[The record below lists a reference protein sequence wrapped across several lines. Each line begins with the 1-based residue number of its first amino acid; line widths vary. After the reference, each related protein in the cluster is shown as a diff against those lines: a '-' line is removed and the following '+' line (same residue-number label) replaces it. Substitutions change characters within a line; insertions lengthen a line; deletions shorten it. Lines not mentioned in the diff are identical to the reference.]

1 MKNTAI
7 LLVSCPDQKGLNAAI
22 HDFIYR
28 GNGNTLHADEH
39 LDSERNLFLMR
50 VEWDLAGFTLDMR
63 EFAAHF
69 QPIADRFGMQ
79 WRVALSS
86 HRPKIAIFV
95 SRTWQSVGRTAQV
108 EKPGQYVTTTVA
120 GEPIVA
126 VRGSDGKLRAF
137 YNVCRHHAMT
147 VMNEPCGHA
156 QHMRCPYH
164 GWTYSLEGELRGMTE
179 FEGVCNFDR
188 AQNGLVPVRVETW
201 ENFIFVNLDPHAA
214 PLRDFLGALVGL
226 AKPLNFGGLKFVERR
241 SYIQQCNWKVYV
253 DNFLDGG
260 YHVPHMHKGLNSVL
274 DYTNYTI
281 ENVDRCCVQSSPVA
295 VDKRSEASAAATR
308 KGDRAYYFWQ
318 YPNFMLNW
326 YEGYLDTN
334 LVIPLGVD
342 RCEVIFDFYFGKTSE
357 AQMPYIRESMGVSER
372 VQQEDIV
379 ICDGVQRGLSSRA
392 YQAGRLSVRREAGE
406 HLFHRL
412 LAADLNDIRAAA
424 AR

>member
-1 MKNTAI
+1 MEP
-7 LLVSCPDQKGLNAAI
+7 SLNDI
-22 HDFIYR
+22 
-28 GNGNTLHADEH
+28 
-39 LDSERNLFLMR
+39 LDSY
-50 VEWDLAGFTLDMR
+50 DAAAPLAQAYTIP
-63 EFAAHF
+63 AAWYTD
-69 QPIADRFGMQ
+69 P
-79 WRVALSS
+79 RVAHLEL
-86 HRPKIAIFV
+86 
-95 SRTWQSVGRTAQV
+95 QSVFSRNWQAVGRLAQL
-108 EKPGQYVTTTVA
+108 EKPGDYITASVA
-120 GEPIVA
+120 NEPIVV
-126 VRGSDGKLRAF
+126 VRGRDGKLRAF

-156 QHMRCPYH
+156 EHMRCPYH
-164 GWTYSLEGELRGMTE
+164 GWTYNLEGELRGMTE
-179 FEGVCNFDR
+179 FEGVKNFER
-188 AQNGLVPVRVETW
+188 ADHGLVPVRVEPW
-201 ENFIFVNLDPHAA
+201 ENFVFVNLDPNAA
-214 PLRDFLGALVGL
+214 SLHDFLGSLVKL
-226 AKPLNFGGLKFVERR
+226 VKPLGFGQLKFVERR
-241 SYIQQCNWKVYV
+241 SYIQNCNWKVYV

-281 ENVDRCCVQSSPVA
+281 ENVDRCCVQSSPVS
-295 VDKRSEASAAATR
+295 VDAKSEASAAATR

-334 LVIPLGVD
+334 LVLPLGVD
-342 RCEVIFDFYFGKTSE
+342 RCEVIFDFYFGDTSE
-357 AQMPYIRESMGVSER
+357 ANLPYVRQSMGVSEL

-412 LAADLNDIRAAA
+412 LAADLKDSRAAF

>member
-1 MKNTAI
+1 MEP
-7 LLVSCPDQKGLNAAI
+7 SLNDI
-22 HDFIYR
+22 
-28 GNGNTLHADEH
+28 
-39 LDSERNLFLMR
+39 LDSY
-50 VEWDLAGFTLDMR
+50 DAAAPLAQAYTIP
-63 EFAAHF
+63 AAWYTD
-69 QPIADRFGMQ
+69 P
-79 WRVALSS
+79 RVAHLEL
-86 HRPKIAIFV
+86 
-95 SRTWQSVGRTAQV
+95 QSVFSRNWQAVGRLAQL
-108 EKPGQYVTTTVA
+108 EKPGDYITASVA
-120 GEPIVA
+120 NEPIVV
-126 VRGSDGKLRAF
+126 VRGRDGKLRAF

-156 QHMRCPYH
+156 EHMRCPYH
-164 GWTYSLEGELRGMTE
+164 GWTYNLEGELRGMTE
-179 FEGVCNFDR
+179 FEGVKNFER
-188 AQNGLVPVRVETW
+188 ADHGLVPVCVEPW
-201 ENFIFVNLDPHAA
+201 ENFVFVNLDPNAA
-214 PLRDFLGALVGL
+214 SLHDFLGSLVKL
-226 AKPLNFGGLKFVERR
+226 VKPLGFGQLKFVERR
-241 SYIQQCNWKVYV
+241 SYIQNCNWKVYV

-281 ENVDRCCVQSSPVA
+281 ENVDRCCVQSSPVS
-295 VDKRSEASAAATR
+295 VDAKSEASAAATR

-334 LVIPLGVD
+334 LVLPLGVD
-342 RCEVIFDFYFGKTSE
+342 RCEVIFDFYFGDTSE
-357 AQMPYIRESMGVSER
+357 ANLPYVRESMGVSEL

-412 LAADLNDIRAAA
+412 LAADLKDSRAAF

>member
-1 MKNTAI
+1 LVIFAYRKDAI
-7 LLVSCPDQKGLNAAI
+7 AQIGGENCMEPTLKEILAWYNAA
-22 HDFIYR
+22 
-28 GNGNTLHADEH
+28 
-39 LDSERNLFLMR
+39 
-50 VEWDLAGFTLDMR
+50 
-63 EFAAHF
+63 AALPDAHTI
-69 QPIADRFGMQ
+69 PASWYTDPRIAQLELQNVF
-79 WRVALSS
+79 
-86 HRPKIAIFV
+86 
-95 SRTWQSVGRTAQV
+95 SRAWQAVGRTEQV
-108 EKPGQYVTTTVA
+108 EKPGQYVTASVA
-120 GEPIVA
+120 GEPVVT

-164 GWTYSLEGELRGMTE
+164 GWTYNLEGELRGMTE

-188 AQNGLVPVRVETW
+188 AQNGLVPIRVETW
-201 ENFIFVNLDPHAA
+201 ENFVFVNLDPHAA
-214 PLRDFLGALVGL
+214 SLPEFLGALVDL
-226 AKPLNFGGLKFVERR
+226 AKPLGFGGLQFVERR
-241 SYIQQCNWKVYV
+241 SYTLNCNWKVYV

-295 VDKRSEASAAATR
+295 VDKSSEASAAATR

-334 LVIPLGVD
+334 LVLPLGVD
-342 RCEVIFDFYFGKTSE
+342 RCEVIFDFYFGDTRES
-357 AQMPYIRESMGVSER
+357 QMPYIRESMGVSER
-372 VQQEDIV
+372 VQQEDII
-379 ICDGVQRGLSSRA
+379 ICAGVQRGLSSRA
-392 YQAGRLSVRREAGE
+392 YQSGRLSVRREAGE

-412 LAADLNDIRAAA
+412 LAADLQDTRAAV

>member
-1 MKNTAI
+1 MESTVKEI
-7 LLVSCPDQKGLNAAI
+7 LASYNAA
-22 HDFIYR
+22 
-28 GNGNTLHADEH
+28 
-39 LDSERNLFLMR
+39 
-50 VEWDLAGFTLDMR
+50 
-63 EFAAHF
+63 AAL
-69 QPIADRFGMQ
+69 PDAYTIPAPWYTDARIAQLELQNVF
-79 WRVALSS
+79 
-86 HRPKIAIFV
+86 
-95 SRTWQSVGRTAQV
+95 SRTWQAVGRTAQV
-108 EKPGQYVTTTVA
+108 EQPGQYVTASVA
-120 GEPIVA
+120 AEPIVA

-164 GWTYSLEGELRGMTE
+164 GWTYNLEGELRGMTE

-201 ENFIFVNLDPHAA
+201 ENFIFVNLDPQAT
-214 PLRDFLGALVGL
+214 PLRDFLGALVGRVT
-226 AKPLNFGGLKFVERR
+226 PLNFRDLKFVERR

-295 VDKRSEASAAATR
+295 VDKSSEASAAATR

-342 RCEVIFDFYFGKTSE
+342 RCEVIFDFYFGDTSE

-412 LAADLNDIRAAA
+412 LAADLNDTRAAA

>member
-1 MKNTAI
+1 MEASLKDI
-7 LLVSCPDQKGLNAAI
+7 LDSYNAA
-22 HDFIYR
+22 
-28 GNGNTLHADEH
+28 AP
-39 LDSERNLFLMR
+39 
-50 VEWDLAGFTLDMR
+50 LAEAYTIP
-63 EFAAHF
+63 AAWYT
-69 QPIADRFGMQ
+69 DR
-79 WRVALSS
+79 RVADLEL
-86 HRPKIAIFV
+86 KNVF
-95 SRTWQSVGRTAQV
+95 SRNWQAVGRLSQL
-108 EKPGQYVTTTVA
+108 EKPGQYVTATVA
-120 GEPIVA
+120 DEPIVV
-126 VRGSDGKLRAF
+126 VRGRDGKLRAF

-156 QHMRCPYH
+156 EHMRCPYH
-164 GWTYSLEGELRGMTE
+164 GWTYNLEGELRGMTE
-179 FEGVCNFDR
+179 FDGVKNFER
-188 AQNGLVPVRVETW
+188 ADNGLVPVLVETW
-201 ENFIFVNLDPHAA
+201 EKFVFVNLDPQAA
-214 PLRDFLGALVGL
+214 PLRDFLGKLVGL
-226 AKPLNFGGLKFVERR
+226 AKPLGFGDLKFVERR
-241 SYIQQCNWKVYV
+241 SYIQNCNWKVYV

-295 VDKRSEASAAATR
+295 VDTKSEASAANTR

-334 LVIPLGVD
+334 LVLPMGPD
-342 RCEVIFDFYFGKTSE
+342 RCEVIFDFYFGNVSE
-357 AQMPYIRESMGVSER
+357 DTMPYIRESMSVSEL

-412 LAADLNDIRAAA
+412 LAADLRDSRAAT

>member
-1 MKNTAI
+1 MEPTLKEI
-7 LLVSCPDQKGLNAAI
+7 LASYNAA
-22 HDFIYR
+22 
-28 GNGNTLHADEH
+28 
-39 LDSERNLFLMR
+39 
-50 VEWDLAGFTLDMR
+50 
-63 EFAAHF
+63 AALPDAHTI
-69 QPIADRFGMQ
+69 PASWYTDVRIAQLELQNVF
-79 WRVALSS
+79 
-86 HRPKIAIFV
+86 
-95 SRTWQSVGRTAQV
+95 SRAWQVVGRTEQV
-108 EKPGQYVTTTVA
+108 AKPGQYVTASVA
-120 GEPIVA
+120 GEPVVA
-126 VRGSDGKLRAF
+126 VRGSDGQLRAF

-147 VMNEPCGHA
+147 VMTDPCGHA
-156 QHMRCPYH
+156 QHLRCPYH
-164 GWTYSLEGELRGMTE
+164 GWTYNLEGELRGMTE

-188 AQNGLVPVRVETW
+188 AQNGLVPIRVDTW
-201 ENFIFVNLDPHAA
+201 ENFVFVNLDEHTGS
-214 PLRDFLGALVGL
+214 LQEFLGALAGL
-226 AKPLNFGGLKFVERR
+226 AKPLGFSGLQFVERR
-241 SYIQQCNWKVYV
+241 SYTLNCNWKVYV

-281 ENVDRCCVQSSPVA
+281 ENVDRCCVQSSPVS
-295 VDKRSEASAAATR
+295 VDKSSEASAAATR

-334 LVIPLGVD
+334 LVLPLGVD
-342 RCEVIFDFYFGKTSE
+342 RCEVIFDFYFGDTSE
-357 AQMPYIRESMGVSER
+357 SQMPYIRESMGVSER

-412 LAADLNDIRAAA
+412 LAADLQDTRAAI

>member
-1 MKNTAI
+1 MEQTLKEI
-7 LLVSCPDQKGLNAAI
+7 LASYNAA
-22 HDFIYR
+22 
-28 GNGNTLHADEH
+28 
-39 LDSERNLFLMR
+39 
-50 VEWDLAGFTLDMR
+50 
-63 EFAAHF
+63 AALPDAHTI
-69 QPIADRFGMQ
+69 PASWYTDARIAQLELQNVF
-79 WRVALSS
+79 
-86 HRPKIAIFV
+86 
-95 SRTWQSVGRTAQV
+95 SRAWQVVGRTGQV
-108 EKPGQYVTTTVA
+108 AKPGQYVTASVA
-120 GEPIVA
+120 GEPVVA

-147 VMNEPCGHA
+147 VMTDPCGHA
-156 QHMRCPYH
+156 QHLRCPYH
-164 GWTYSLEGELRGMTE
+164 GWTYNLEGELRGMTE

-188 AQNGLVPVRVETW
+188 AQNGLVPIRVDTW
-201 ENFIFVNLDPHAA
+201 ENFVFVNLDEHAGS
-214 PLRDFLGALVGL
+214 LQEFLGALMGL
-226 AKPLNFGGLKFVERR
+226 AKPLGFGGLQFVERR
-241 SYIQQCNWKVYV
+241 SYTLSCNWKVYV

-281 ENVDRCCVQSSPVA
+281 ENVDRCCVQSSPVS
-295 VDKRSEASAAATR
+295 VDKSSEASAAATR

-334 LVIPLGVD
+334 LVLPLGVD
-342 RCEVIFDFYFGKTSE
+342 RCEVIFDFYFGDTSE
-357 AQMPYIRESMGVSER
+357 SQMPYIRESMGVSER

-412 LAADLNDIRAAA
+412 LAADLQDMRAAI

>member
-1 MKNTAI
+1 MEPTVKEI
-7 LLVSCPDQKGLNAAI
+7 LASYNAA
-22 HDFIYR
+22 
-28 GNGNTLHADEH
+28 
-39 LDSERNLFLMR
+39 
-50 VEWDLAGFTLDMR
+50 
-63 EFAAHF
+63 AAL
-69 QPIADRFGMQ
+69 PDAYTIPAPWYTDARIAQLELQNVF
-79 WRVALSS
+79 
-86 HRPKIAIFV
+86 
-95 SRTWQSVGRTAQV
+95 SRTWQAVGRTAQV
-108 EKPGQYVTTTVA
+108 EKPGQYVTATVA

-126 VRGSDGKLRAF
+126 VRGSDGILRAF

-164 GWTYSLEGELRGMTE
+164 GWTYNLEGELRGMTE

-188 AQNGLVPVRVETW
+188 AQNGLVPVRVEIW
-201 ENFIFVNLDPHAA
+201 ESFIFVNLDPHAA

-226 AKPLNFGGLKFVERR
+226 SKPLNFGGLKFVERR

-295 VDKRSEASAAATR
+295 VDKSSEASAAATR

-342 RCEVIFDFYFGKTSE
+342 RCEVIFDFYFGDTSE
-357 AQMPYIRESMGVSER
+357 AQMRYIRESMGVSER

-412 LAADLNDIRAAA
+412 LAADLNDTRAAA

>member
-1 MKNTAI
+1 MGPSLKDI
-7 LLVSCPDQKGLNAAI
+7 
-22 HDFIYR
+22 
-28 GNGNTLHADEH
+28 
-39 LDSERNLFLMR
+39 LDSYDDAAPLAQAYTIPAAWYTDPRIANLEL
-50 VEWDLAGFTLDMR
+50 
-63 EFAAHF
+63 
-69 QPIADRFGMQ
+69 
-79 WRVALSS
+79 
-86 HRPKIAIFV
+86 
-95 SRTWQSVGRTAQV
+95 QSVFSRNWQAVGRLAQL
-108 EKPGQYVTTTVA
+108 EKPGDYITATVA
-120 GEPIVA
+120 NEPIVV
-126 VRGSDGKLRAF
+126 VRGRDGKLRAF

-156 QHMRCPYH
+156 EHMRCPYH
-164 GWTYSLEGELRGMTE
+164 GWTYNLEGELRGMTE
-179 FEGVCNFDR
+179 FEGVKNFER
-188 AQNGLVPVRVETW
+188 ADNGLVPVRIEPW
-201 ENFIFVNLDPHAA
+201 ENFVFVNLDPNAA
-214 PLRDFLGALVGL
+214 PLHDFLGSLVKL
-226 AKPLNFGGLKFVERR
+226 AKPLGFGQLKFVERR
-241 SYIQQCNWKVYV
+241 SYIQNCNWKVYV

-281 ENVDRCCVQSSPVA
+281 ENVDRCCVQSSPVS
-295 VDKRSEASAAATR
+295 VDAKSEASAAATR

-334 LVIPLGVD
+334 LVLPLGVD
-342 RCEVIFDFYFGKTSE
+342 RCEVIFDFYFGDTSE
-357 AQMPYIRESMGVSER
+357 KNMPYVRESMGVSEL

-412 LAADLNDIRAAA
+412 LAADLKDSRAAI

>member
-1 MKNTAI
+1 MEPTLKEI
-7 LLVSCPDQKGLNAAI
+7 LASYNAA
-22 HDFIYR
+22 
-28 GNGNTLHADEH
+28 
-39 LDSERNLFLMR
+39 
-50 VEWDLAGFTLDMR
+50 
-63 EFAAHF
+63 AAL
-69 QPIADRFGMQ
+69 QDAYTIPAPWYTDARIAQLELQNVF
-79 WRVALSS
+79 
-86 HRPKIAIFV
+86 

-108 EKPGQYVTTTVA
+108 EKTGQYVTATVA

-164 GWTYSLEGELRGMTE
+164 GWTYNLEGELRGMTE

-214 PLRDFLGALVGL
+214 PLQEFLGALAGL
-226 AKPLNFGGLKFVERR
+226 AKPLNFGGLTFVERR

-295 VDKRSEASAAATR
+295 VDKSSEASAAATR

-342 RCEVIFDFYFGKTSE
+342 RCEVIFDFYFGDTSE

-412 LAADLNDIRAAA
+412 LAADLNDTRAAA

>member
-1 MKNTAI
+1 MGPSLKDI
-7 LLVSCPDQKGLNAAI
+7 
-22 HDFIYR
+22 
-28 GNGNTLHADEH
+28 
-39 LDSERNLFLMR
+39 LDSYDDAAPLAQAYTIPAAWYTDPRIANLEL
-50 VEWDLAGFTLDMR
+50 
-63 EFAAHF
+63 
-69 QPIADRFGMQ
+69 
-79 WRVALSS
+79 
-86 HRPKIAIFV
+86 
-95 SRTWQSVGRTAQV
+95 QSVFSRNWQAVGRLAQL
-108 EKPGQYVTTTVA
+108 EKPGDYITATVA
-120 GEPIVA
+120 NEPIVV
-126 VRGSDGKLRAF
+126 VRGRDGKLRAF

-156 QHMRCPYH
+156 EHMRCPYH
-164 GWTYSLEGELRGMTE
+164 GWTYNLEGELRGMTE
-179 FEGVCNFDR
+179 FEGVKNFER
-188 AQNGLVPVRVETW
+188 ADNGLVPVRIEPW
-201 ENFIFVNLDPHAA
+201 ENFVFVNIDPNAA
-214 PLRDFLGALVGL
+214 PLHDFLGSLVKL
-226 AKPLNFGGLKFVERR
+226 AKPLGFGRLKFVERR
-241 SYIQQCNWKVYV
+241 SYIQNCNWKVYV

-281 ENVDRCCVQSSPVA
+281 ENVDRCCVQSSPVS
-295 VDKRSEASAAATR
+295 VDAKSEASAAATR

-334 LVIPLGVD
+334 LVLPLGVD
-342 RCEVIFDFYFGKTSE
+342 RCEVIFDFYFGDTSE
-357 AQMPYIRESMGVSER
+357 KNMPYVRESMGVSEL

-412 LAADLNDIRAAA
+412 LAADLKDSRAAI

>member
-1 MKNTAI
+1 MEQTLKDI
-7 LLVSCPDQKGLNAAI
+7 LASYN
-22 HDFIYR
+22 
-28 GNGNTLHADEH
+28 
-39 LDSERNLFLMR
+39 DSAP
-50 VEWDLAGFTLDMR
+50 LA
-63 EFAAHF
+63 EAHTI
-69 QPIADRFGMQ
+69 PASWYTDA
-79 WRVALSS
+79 RVAELE
-86 HRPKIAIFV
+86 KQNVFA
-95 SRTWQSVGRTAQV
+95 RTWQAIARTDQLSVN
-108 EKPGQYVTTTVA
+108 GQYVTANLA
-120 GEPIVA
+120 GEPIVV
-126 VRGSDGKLRAF
+126 VRGSDAKLRAF
-137 YNVCRHHAMT
+137 FNVCRHHAMI

-179 FEGVCNFDR
+179 FEGVRDFER

-201 ENFIFVNLDPHAA
+201 ENFVFVNLDPQAA
-214 PLRDFLGALVGL
+214 PLQDFLGALVGL
-226 AKPLNFGGLKFVERR
+226 ARPLGFAKLKFVERR
-241 SYIQQCNWKVYV
+241 SYTLDCNWKVYV

-274 DYTNYTI
+274 DYKNYTI

-295 VDKRSEASAAATR
+295 VDTNSEASAAATR
-308 KGDRAYYFWQ
+308 KGDRAFYFWQ

-334 LVIPLGVD
+334 FVIPLAVD
-342 RCEVIFDFYFGKTSE
+342 RCEVIFDFFFGNTDAS
-357 AQMPYIRESMGVSER
+357 QMPYIRESIEVSER

-379 ICDGVQRGLSSRA
+379 ICAGVQRGLGSRA

-412 LAADLNDIRAAA
+412 LAADLKTAHSAT

>member
-1 MKNTAI
+1 MEPTVKEI
-7 LLVSCPDQKGLNAAI
+7 LASYNAA
-22 HDFIYR
+22 
-28 GNGNTLHADEH
+28 
-39 LDSERNLFLMR
+39 
-50 VEWDLAGFTLDMR
+50 
-63 EFAAHF
+63 AAL
-69 QPIADRFGMQ
+69 PDAYTIPAPWYTDPRIAQLELQNVF
-79 WRVALSS
+79 
-86 HRPKIAIFV
+86 
-95 SRTWQSVGRTAQV
+95 SRTWQAVGRTAQV
-108 EKPGQYVTTTVA
+108 EKPGQYVAVIVA

-126 VRGSDGKLRAF
+126 VRGSDGILRAF

-164 GWTYSLEGELRGMTE
+164 GWTYNLEGELRGMTE

-188 AQNGLVPVRVETW
+188 AQNGLVPVRIEIW
-201 ENFIFVNLDPHAA
+201 ENFIFANLDAHAA

-226 AKPLNFGGLKFVERR
+226 AKPLNFGAMKFVERR

-295 VDKRSEASAAATR
+295 VDKSSEASAAATR

-318 YPNFMLNW
+318 YPNFMMNW

-342 RCEVIFDFYFGKTSE
+342 RCEVIFDFYFGDTSE

-412 LAADLNDIRAAA
+412 LAADLNDTRAAA

>member
-1 MKNTAI
+1 MEPTVKEI
-7 LLVSCPDQKGLNAAI
+7 LASYNAA
-22 HDFIYR
+22 
-28 GNGNTLHADEH
+28 
-39 LDSERNLFLMR
+39 
-50 VEWDLAGFTLDMR
+50 
-63 EFAAHF
+63 AAL
-69 QPIADRFGMQ
+69 QDAYTIPAPWYTDA
-79 WRVALSS
+79 RVAQLELQNV
-86 HRPKIAIFV
+86 F
-95 SRTWQSVGRTAQV
+95 SRTWQSVGRAAQV
-108 EKPGQYVTTTVA
+108 EKPGQYVTATVA

-126 VRGSDGKLRAF
+126 VRGSDNKLRAF

-164 GWTYSLEGELRGMTE
+164 GWTYNLEGELRGMTE

-214 PLRDFLGALVGL
+214 PLQEFLGALVGL

-295 VDKRSEASAAATR
+295 VDKSSEASAAATR
-308 KGDRAYYFWQ
+308 KGDRAFYFWQ

-342 RCEVIFDFYFGKTSE
+342 RCEVIFDFYFGDTSE

-412 LAADLNDIRAAA
+412 LAADLNDTHAAA

>member
-1 MKNTAI
+1 MEPTVKEI
-7 LLVSCPDQKGLNAAI
+7 LASYNAA
-22 HDFIYR
+22 
-28 GNGNTLHADEH
+28 
-39 LDSERNLFLMR
+39 
-50 VEWDLAGFTLDMR
+50 
-63 EFAAHF
+63 AAL
-69 QPIADRFGMQ
+69 PDAYTIPASWYTDPRIAQLELQNVF
-79 WRVALSS
+79 
-86 HRPKIAIFV
+86 

-108 EKPGQYVTTTVA
+108 EKPGQYVTATVA

-126 VRGSDGKLRAF
+126 VRGSDGILRAF

-147 VMNEPCGHA
+147 VMNEPCGQA

-164 GWTYSLEGELRGMTE
+164 GWTYNLEGELRGMTE
-179 FEGVCNFDR
+179 FEGVSNFDR
-188 AQNGLVPVRVETW
+188 AQNGLAPVRVEIW

-214 PLRDFLGALVGL
+214 PLRDFLGALVGF

-295 VDKRSEASAAATR
+295 VDKSSEASAAATR

-342 RCEVIFDFYFGKTSE
+342 RCEVIFDFYFGDTSE

-412 LAADLNDIRAAA
+412 LAADLNDTRAAA

>member
-1 MKNTAI
+1 MEPTLKEI
-7 LLVSCPDQKGLNAAI
+7 LASYNAA
-22 HDFIYR
+22 
-28 GNGNTLHADEH
+28 
-39 LDSERNLFLMR
+39 
-50 VEWDLAGFTLDMR
+50 
-63 EFAAHF
+63 AALPDAHTI
-69 QPIADRFGMQ
+69 PASWYTDPRIAQLELQNVFSRAWQ
-79 WRVALSS
+79 
-86 HRPKIAIFV
+86 AI
-95 SRTWQSVGRTAQV
+95 GRIAQV
-108 EKPGQYVTTTVA
+108 EKPGQYVTASVA
-120 GEPIVA
+120 GEPVVA

-137 YNVCRHHAMT
+137 FNVCRHHAMT
-147 VMNEPCGHA
+147 VINEPCGHA

-164 GWTYSLEGELRGMTE
+164 GWTYNLEGELRGMTE

-188 AQNGLVPVRVETW
+188 AQNGLMPIRAETW
-201 ENFIFVNLDPHAA
+201 ENFVFVNLDMHAGS
-214 PLRDFLGALVGL
+214 LQEFLGALVDL
-226 AKPLNFGGLKFVERR
+226 AKPLGFGGLQFVERR
-241 SYIQQCNWKVYV
+241 SYTLNCNWKVYV

-295 VDKRSEASAAATR
+295 VDKSSEASAAATR
-308 KGDRAYYFWQ
+308 KGERAYYFWQ

-334 LVIPLGVD
+334 LVLPLGVD
-342 RCEVIFDFYFGKTSE
+342 RCEVIFDFYFGDTRES
-357 AQMPYIRESMGVSER
+357 QMPYIRESMSVSER

-412 LAADLNDIRAAA
+412 LAADLQDTRAAI

>member
-1 MKNTAI
+1 MEPTVKEI
-7 LLVSCPDQKGLNAAI
+7 LASYNAAAPLQDAYTI
-22 HDFIYR
+22 PAPWYTDAR
-28 GNGNTLHADEH
+28 
-39 LDSERNLFLMR
+39 
-50 VEWDLAGFTLDMR
+50 
-63 EFAAHF
+63 
-69 QPIADRFGMQ
+69 IAQLELQNVF
-79 WRVALSS
+79 
-86 HRPKIAIFV
+86 
-95 SRTWQSVGRTAQV
+95 SRTWQPVGRTAQV
-108 EKPGQYVTTTVA
+108 EKPGQYVTATVA

-147 VMNEPCGHA
+147 IMNEPCGHA

-164 GWTYSLEGELRGMTE
+164 GWTYNLEGELRGMTE

-201 ENFIFVNLDPHAA
+201 DNFIFVNLDPHAA
-214 PLRDFLGALVGL
+214 PLHDSLGALVGL

-241 SYIQQCNWKVYV
+241 SYMQQCNWKVYV

-295 VDKRSEASAAATR
+295 VDNGSEASAAATR
-308 KGDRAYYFWQ
+308 KGDRAFYFWQ

-342 RCEVIFDFYFGKTSE
+342 RCEVIFDFYFGDTSE

-412 LAADLNDIRAAA
+412 LAADLNDTRSAV

>member
-1 MKNTAI
+1 MEPTLKEI
-7 LLVSCPDQKGLNAAI
+7 LASYNAAAVLQDAYTI
-22 HDFIYR
+22 PAPWYTDARIAQLE
-28 GNGNTLHADEH
+28 LH
-39 LDSERNLFLMR
+39 NVF
-50 VEWDLAGFTLDMR
+50 
-63 EFAAHF
+63 
-69 QPIADRFGMQ
+69 
-79 WRVALSS
+79 
-86 HRPKIAIFV
+86 
-95 SRTWQSVGRTAQV
+95 SRTWQAVGRTSQV
-108 EKPGQYVTTTVA
+108 EKPGQYVTATVA

-164 GWTYSLEGELRGMTE
+164 GWTYNLEGELRGMTE

-188 AQNGLVPVRVETW
+188 AQNGLVPVRVEAW

-214 PLRDFLGALVGL
+214 PLHDFLGTLVGL
-226 AKPLNFGGLKFVERR
+226 AQPLNFGGLKFVERR

-295 VDKRSEASAAATR
+295 VDKSSEASAAATR

-334 LVIPLGVD
+334 LVIPLGID
-342 RCEVIFDFYFGKTSE
+342 RCEVIFDFYFGDTSE

-412 LAADLNDIRAAA
+412 LAADLNDTRAAA